1 MFRGATEYMSE
12 TVSAIP
18 STVWNASDE
27 ATTEV
32 RVVVNGKEVCA
43 VVPDRLLLSD
53 FLRDCLG
60 LTALKVSCGEG
71 ACGACTVIIDGEPAR
86 SCTLLAVQ
94 SAGAQIVTLEG
105 LNPASGLNPVQQ
117 LFKERHA
124 LQCGY
129 CTPGLLMTV
138 QCMIARGIQPDSG
151 EVAQYLSGHLC
162 RCTGYRN
169 ILAAVRSALRGENP
183 AVEPENNG

>member
-1 MFRGATEYMSE
+1 MTGLD
-12 TVSAIP
+12 
-18 STVWNASDE
+18 STLQPTAWKDSDE
-27 ATTEV
+27 SRTAL
-32 RVVVNGKEVCA
+32 RVVVNGQEVNA

-53 FLRDCLG
+53 FLRDYLG
-60 LTALKVSCGEG
+60 LTALKISCGEG
-71 ACGACTVIIDGEPAR
+71 ACGACTVIIDGEPGR

-94 SAGAQIVTLEG
+94 IEGSQIVTLEG
-105 LNPASGLNPVQQ
+105 INAPEGLNQVQQ
-117 LFKERHA
+117 LFQQAHA

-138 QCMIARGIQPDSG
+138 HCMVERGLDQNSG

-169 ILAAVRSALRGENP
+169 ILTAVRNALAGGTQVEKQEEND
-183 AVEPENNG
+183 